1 MILPQICSVINPKFL
16 TMQKLLLFKEIYL
29 EAFKNLGNLLLTK
42 YFKFFF
48 WFCFAMLLVVMYA
61 FSYRIATG
69 FVFD

>member
-1 MILPQICSVINPKFL
+1 MQRILHL
-16 TMQKLLLFKEIYL
+16 KEIYY
-29 EAFKNLGNLLLTK
+29 EAFRNLGHVLLTK

-48 WFCFAMLLVVMYA
+48 WFCFTMLLVVMYA

>member
-1 MILPQICSVINPKFL
+1 
-16 TMQKLLLFKEIYL
+16 MQKLLLFKEIYL
-29 EAFKNLGNLLLTK
+29 EAFRNLGHMLLTK

-61 FSYRIATG
+61 FTYRIATG